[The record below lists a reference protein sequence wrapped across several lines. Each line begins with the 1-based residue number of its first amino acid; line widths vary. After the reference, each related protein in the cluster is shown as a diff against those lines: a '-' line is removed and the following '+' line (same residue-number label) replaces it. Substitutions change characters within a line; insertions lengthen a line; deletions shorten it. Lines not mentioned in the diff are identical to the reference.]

1 MGKLEV
7 VNNGRREDG
16 KKEKGRE
23 SYAIW

>member
-23 SYAIW
+23 SYAI